1 MNSTSDKLKN
11 FSARFLQKRIFLIL
25 SALLVAGISFGIFI
39 TSDTS
44 LPEVAQVYQL
54 TADEISSGSDIVIN
68 LPREIKGSVAK
79 ENIIFTPKIEG
90 EWMEE
95 ITDNQIVFRPKEKL
109 EVGMY
114 YSVKFGVDTGV
125 ITKDFQIAEAPGVVA
140 IFPAEES
147 ETHENSEITIIFNRP
162 MVPITTLDTLDTI
175 TIPVEITPETE
186 GKWKWIGTRTL
197 QFQST
202 ERLLRSSNYQ
212 VKIKPDFVSQDGLRL
227 EGSENSFR
235 TRPLRYQGTS
245 SSKIIYNQPIRI
257 SFNQPVDLAKT
268 QKEIVLKNRTVSNKN
283 KGETIEFVAEYGKK
297 KIDNKETKNKSV
309 ILVFQKKDQ
318 HGRSRLW
325 DFGNNY
331 SLEIKKVYPEEGDI
345 TLSRPKIPSITA
357 ADVVKNIHT
366 SSERSYFSDLDF
378 FDPEGKLW
386 IKFYEDIDLDG
397 SEIIADKLVGISYGE
412 KCVKE
417 DEKDE
422 WVRYSPDIECEKET
436 DKSTIYLEFDSEEI
450 SHNEEI
456 KINLKTIKN
465 LSGQKIN
472 FRPFDYTLKS
482 APKLEILRIFPDGEK
497 TASLIEMTICT
508 NSPLVSPSEEE
519 IDDYIESNEGYKF
532 RSWNKSWRV
541 PKNHKDFYPKC
552 KYKEFSTR
560 ISYYLAPHT
569 DYQINLKTEDVFGAE
584 AAGAAEFHTGKI
596 DDRELNFYHLQSNYS
611 VTTPDKTKLTFAV
624 KNMEF
629 VIMDICQLN
638 ADDMLAVLNN
648 KPSYTTSSENIT
660 NCVWKTQKRIDLPKK
675 YWDKNYFHVSLSD
688 YVPKEKGHYL
698 LTFSHPN
705 YFQRYGK
712 TPQKIFER
720 SYLSVTNLGIIEKAV
735 QVNEWRYSSDSD
747 NDLRDD
753 QKAKLKNLYWV
764 TDLETLDS
772 VPNAKIELF
781 ETKTIH
787 HEKKPSER
795 FTQKVADGITNASG
809 IFESEV
815 VTNPAGAV
823 VQYGDDSALIT
834 SRDNSLD
841 YASSS
846 QNSKKIFL
854 YTDRPIYRPGD
865 EVQLKGIHRIGYDG
879 DFEILAGRKVKVEIK
894 NSNWD
899 EVLAKEVE
907 LSDFGTFDMSF
918 FLDTA
923 APLGE
928 YQVQVE
934 NNGWTNFSVEEYV
947 PAAFKVD
954 SSLNQ
959 EEFISGDDLEL
970 ALDSEYYF
978 GVPLEGGE
986 VKYSISSQNYYF
998 DKYQDEYFSFG
1009 SRWYRCWYDCDYGDK
1024 FILRNKADID
1034 AKGQSLIQQKL
1045 DFKQLF
1051 KKAEDR
1057 KSKIMVVSA
1066 TVQNLNGQ
1074 SVSTRKSFVVH
1085 AGEFY
1090 LGIKPSQS
1098 FNKAGEKFNLKVKS
1112 VDTEGEEISVNA
1124 IGLTISKVE
1133 WVHSRRKEVDGGYY
1147 HRWEKQLTSVFKI
1160 KIKTDK
1166 QGNWNDDIALKNAGE
1181 YEITAQASDSRGNE
1195 ITNTYNIYIHAE
1207 KSKGAY
1213 DSGIVRQRNDT
1224 SLELVAENDSV
1235 QPGDTAS
1242 IIIKNPFEKAKA
1254 LIAIERGKIFNYE
1267 ILDINQS
1274 LFKYD
1279 FPVTS
1284 EHIPNV
1290 FASVT
1295 LLSSDPAVK
1304 HGKINFRVDSAE
1316 KELDIK
1322 VQSDKKKYLPGEE
1335 VQLDFTVLD
1344 NVGEPME
1351 TELSVAVVDLSVLAL
1366 KGNPKKNPLIFFYNN
1381 LPLTVATSSN
1391 VKNILNEIEI
1401 ASGKGGGGGGADA
1414 KKPRGDF
1421 EDTAFWQAVI
1431 RTDADGKAQ
1440 VNFTIPDNLTS
1451 WQVESVG
1458 ITKDTK
1464 VGVAYEEFTTRK
1476 ELMLI
1481 PIKPR
1486 FVVPGDELELGAKVF
1501 NQSDK
1506 SQTLELEFLSD
1517 TLQIDDGE
1525 QIKKISLKSEETK
1538 IINFS
1543 VNVPV
1548 AQKTGVHTFT
1558 LSAKNEEL
1566 EDTVIQKI
1574 KITRNDTYEATATAN
1589 YSRENKVSEYIY
1601 LPEDI
1606 VKEKGSLRISSSATL
1621 AVFLSDGLNSLLSF
1635 PYGCSE
1641 QIASK
1646 LDAIAIVKKGLNL
1659 ENIGD
1664 KFEIEE
1670 IDFEGEK
1677 YTLDEAL
1684 KKGLA
1689 RLYESQNSDGGFIYF
1704 SNWNS
1709 NYHLTLHIAQTLINL
1724 KKSGLEIDES
1734 KLRRA
1739 FDFVLLKVKYYQHQQ
1754 SLSRSNIIF
1763 AAALFSQD
1771 PTGEKYLQEIIPL
1784 LKGRVLSDEKFL
1796 NEEIRNIELTSL
1808 AILLAEN
1815 PNYFSLHTKD
1825 KIYSILENRIRID
1838 ARGAHLPVSANR
1850 LWQFYETTEKDTA
1863 LLLKA
1868 LVADG
1873 KDNKIMDRILRW
1885 LLKSRAKDGAWGST
1899 NSTLAVIDA
1908 FTDYLVWSEENKSDF
1923 SLDVVLDGE
1932 KVETF
1937 DFTAETILEQP
1948 SFEIKP
1954 LSEIPLGE
1962 TIRLDFLKTDRNE
1975 KQNNFYYDIAL
1986 KYFLP
1991 IDSIPPRDEG
2001 FTISRNFYYLDD
2013 EKFEKPIAQ
2022 AKVGDVLRGHM
2033 EIIVPEQRNFVAIE
2047 DFIPAGVE
2055 LINFNLATE
2064 DRGLIEASRNTD
2076 GSENQASSRQS
2087 YDRTLRPRRQEM
2099 RDDRLFLFDESLR
2112 PGTYVFDYFVRVLVP
2127 GKFHHLPAVISEMYF
2142 PENFARTRGSYFEV
2156 VE

>member
-1 MNSTSDKLKN
+1 MLIV
-11 FSARFLQKRIFLIL
+11 SAFLL
-25 SALLVAGISFGIFI
+25 AGISFGIFI
-39 TSDTS
+39 ISDTS
-44 LPEVAQVYQL
+44 LPKVVQVYQL
-54 TADEISSGSDIVIN
+54 TTDKISSGSDIMIS
-68 LPREIKGSVAK
+68 LPREIKGSIAK
-79 ENIIFTPKIEG
+79 RNIVFTPKIEG
-90 EWMEE
+90 EWIEE
-95 ITDNQIVFRPKEKL
+95 VADDQIVFRPKEEL

-114 YSVKFGVDTGV
+114 YSVKLEVDTGT
-125 ITKDFQIAEAPGVVA
+125 ITKDFQIAEAPRVVA
-140 IFPAEES
+140 IFPADES
-147 ETHENSEITIIFNRP
+147 ETHENSEITIVFNRP
-162 MVPITTLDTLDTI
+162 MVPITTLDVLDAI

-202 ERLLRSSNYQ
+202 ERLLRSSNYR
-212 VKIKPDFVSQDGLRL
+212 VKIKPDFVSQDGLKL
-227 EGSENSFR
+227 AGSENSFR
-235 TRPLRYQGTS
+235 TRPLRYQSIS
-245 SSKIIYNQPIRI
+245 SNKIIYNKPIRI
-257 SFNQPVDLAKT
+257 SFNQPVDLERT
-268 QKEIVLKNRTVSNKN
+268 QKEIVLINRTASDKN
-283 KGETIEFVAEYGKK
+283 NGEMIEFIAEYDKQ
-297 KIDNKETKNKSV
+297 KIDGREEENKSV
-309 ILVFQKKDQ
+309 ILVFPKKDQ
-318 HGRSRLW
+318 HGREKLW

-331 SLEIKKVYPEEGDI
+331 SIEVKKAYPEEGDI
-345 TLSRPKIPSITA
+345 ILSQSKKSFITA
-357 ADVVKNIHT
+357 ADVVKSIYA

-386 IKFYEDIDLDG
+386 IKFHEDIDLDG
-397 SEIIADKLVGISYGE
+397 SEIIADKLVEINYGE
-412 KCVKE
+412 KCV
-417 DEKDE
+417 DEKDA
-422 WVRYSPDIECEKET
+422 WVSYSQDIECKKET
-436 DKSTIYLEFDSEEI
+436 DKSTIYLEFDPEEI
-450 SHNEEI
+450 SHSEEI

-465 LSGQKIN
+465 LLGQKIN
-472 FRPFDYTLKS
+472 FRPFNYTLKS
-482 APKLEILRIFPDGEK
+482 APKLEILRIFPDGERSANL
-497 TASLIEMTICT
+497 TEMTVCT
-508 NSPLVSPSEEE
+508 NSPLVSPSDEE
-519 IDDYIESNEGYKF
+519 IDDYIESSEGYKF
-532 RSWNKSWRV
+532 RRWSKSWRV
-541 PKNHKDFYPKC
+541 SKNPKNFYPKC

-569 DYQINLKTEDVFGAE
+569 DYQINLKTEDVFSAE
-584 AAGAAEFHTGKI
+584 AVGTAKFHTGEI
-596 DDRELNFYHLQSNYS
+596 DNHELNFYHLQSNYS
-611 VTTPDKTKLTFAV
+611 VTTPGKTKLTFAV

-629 VIMDICQLN
+629 VIMDICQLS
-638 ADDMLAVLNN
+638 ASDMLAILND
-648 KPSYTTSSENIT
+648 KPSYITSPESIT
-660 NCVWKTQKRIDLPKK
+660 NCIWKTQKRVDLPKK
-675 YWDKNYFHVSLSD
+675 YWDKNYFHINLSE
-688 YVPKEKGHYL
+688 YVPKEKGHYM

-705 YFQRYGK
+705 YFQKYGR

-735 QVNEWRYSSDSD
+735 QVNEWRYSPDD
-747 NDLRDD
+747 KLRDD
-753 QKAKLKNLYWV
+753 QKAELKNLYWV
-764 TDLETLDS
+764 TDLKTLDS
-772 VPNAKIELF
+772 ISGAKMELF
-781 ETKTIH
+781 ETKTIY

-795 FTQKVADGITNASG
+795 FTQKAAEGVTDTSG
-809 IFESEV
+809 IFEAEV

-823 VQYGDDSALIT
+823 VQYGDDSALIA
-834 SRDNSLD
+834 SHDNSLD

-846 QNSKKIFL
+846 QNNKKIFL

-865 EVQLKGIHRIGYDG
+865 EVQLKGIYRIGYDG
-879 DFEILAGRKVKVEIK
+879 DFEILVGRKIEVKIK
-894 NSNWD
+894 NSNWE
-899 EVLAKEVE
+899 EVLVREVE
-907 LSDFGTFDMSF
+907 LNDFGTFDMSF
-918 FLDTA
+918 FLDAA
-923 APLGE
+923 APLGD
-928 YQVQVE
+928 YRVQVE
-934 NNGWTNFSVEEYV
+934 NSGWTSFSVEEYV

-959 EEFISGDDLEL
+959 EEFISGDSLEL
-970 ALDSEYYF
+970 ALNSEYYF

-1009 SRWYRCWYDCDYGDK
+1009 LGWYRCWYDCDYGDK
-1024 FILRNKADID
+1024 FILRNKTDID

-1051 KKAEDR
+1051 QKAEDR
-1057 KSKIMVVSA
+1057 KSKIMLVSA

-1074 SVSTRKSFVVH
+1074 SVSARESFVVH

-1090 LGIKPSQS
+1090 LGMKPSQN

-1112 VDTEGEEISVNA
+1112 VNTEGEETSVNA
-1124 IGLTISKVE
+1124 IDLTISKVE
-1133 WVHSRRKEVDGGYY
+1133 WIHNRRKEVDGGYY
-1147 HRWEKQLTSVFKI
+1147 YRWEKQLTSVFKI
-1160 KIKTDK
+1160 KIKTNK
-1166 QGNWNDDIALKNAGE
+1166 QGNWNDDITLSNAGE
-1181 YEITAQASDSRGNE
+1181 YEITAKASDGRENE
-1195 ITNTYNIYIHAE
+1195 ITSTYNIYIHE
-1207 KSKGAY
+1207 GKSKGTY

-1242 IIIKNPFEKAKA
+1242 IIIKNPFEEAKA

-1284 EHIPNV
+1284 EHIPNI

-1295 LLSSDPAVK
+1295 LLAPDPAVK

-1322 VQSDKKKYLPGEE
+1322 IQSGKKKYLPGEE
-1335 VQLDFTVLD
+1335 VQLDFTVFD
-1344 NVGEPME
+1344 NAGEPLE

-1366 KGNPKKNPLIFFYNN
+1366 KGNPKKNPLIFFYSN

-1401 ASGKGGGGGGADA
+1401 ASGKGGGGGGEDA

-1431 RTDADGKAQ
+1431 RTDVNGKAR
-1440 VNFTIPDNLTS
+1440 VKFTLPDNLTS

-1464 VGVAYEEFTTRK
+1464 VGIAYEEFTTRK

-1501 NQSDK
+1501 NQSDE

-1517 TLQIDDGE
+1517 TLQINDDE
-1525 QIKKISLKSEETK
+1525 RIKKISLKSGETK
-1538 IINFS
+1538 IINFP
-1543 VNVPV
+1543 VNVP
-1548 AQKTGVHTFT
+1548 AKQKTGEHIFT

-1589 YSRENKVSEYIY
+1589 YSRENKVSEFIY
-1601 LPEDI
+1601 LPNDI
-1606 VKEKGSLRISSSATL
+1606 VEEKGSLRISSSATL

-1646 LDAIAIVKKGLNL
+1646 LDAMAIVKKGLNL

-1684 KKGLA
+1684 EKGLA

-1709 NYHLTLHIAQTLINL
+1709 NYHLTLHIARTLINL
-1724 KKSGLEIDES
+1724 KKAGLEIDES
-1734 KLRRA
+1734 KLRKS
-1739 FDFVLLKVKYYQHQQ
+1739 FDFILQKIRYDDRQ
-1754 SLSRSNIIF
+1754 SRSNIIF

-1771 PTGEKYLQEIIPL
+1771 LIGEEYLKAIIPF
-1784 LKGRVLSDEKFL
+1784 LKGKVLNDEKFL
-1796 NEEIRNIELTSL
+1796 NEEIRNIELASL

-1815 PNYFSLHTKD
+1815 PDHFSQNIKN

-1838 ARGAHLPVSANR
+1838 ARGAHLPVGTNR

-1885 LLKSRAKDGAWGST
+1885 LLKSRSKDGAWGST

-1923 SLDVVLDGE
+1923 SLDVVLDGR
-1932 KVETF
+1932 KAETF

-1948 SFEIKP
+1948 SFEIEP

-1962 TIRLDFLKTDRNE
+1962 TVRLDFLKTDRND

-2001 FTISRNFYYLDD
+2001 FTISRNFCSLDD
-2013 EKFEKPIAQ
+2013 KKCEEPITQ
-2022 AKVGDVLRGHM
+2022 AKVGDVLRGRLK
-2033 EIIVPEQRNFVAIE
+2033 IIVPEQRNFVAIE

-2064 DRGLIEASRNTD
+2064 DRGLIEASRSAED
-2076 GSENQASSRQS
+2076 SKNQISSRQG
-2087 YDRTLRPRRQEM
+2087 YDRILRPRRQEM

-2112 PGTYVFDYFVRVLVP
+2112 PGTYIFDYFVRVLVP

-2142 PENFARTRGSYFEV
+2142 PENFGRTRGSYFEV
-2156 VE
+2156 IE

>member
-1 MNSTSDKLKN
+1 
-11 FSARFLQKRIFLIL
+11 
-25 SALLVAGISFGIFI
+25 VA
-39 TSDTS
+39 
-44 LPEVAQVYQL
+44 
-54 TADEISSGSDIVIN
+54 
-68 LPREIKGSVAK
+68 
-79 ENIIFTPKIEG
+79 
-90 EWMEE
+90 
-95 ITDNQIVFRPKEKL
+95 
-109 EVGMY
+109 
-114 YSVKFGVDTGV
+114 
-125 ITKDFQIAEAPGVVA
+125 
-140 IFPAEES
+140 
-147 ETHENSEITIIFNRP
+147 
-162 MVPITTLDTLDTI
+162 
-175 TIPVEITPETE
+175 
-186 GKWKWIGTRTL
+186 
-197 QFQST
+197 
-202 ERLLRSSNYQ
+202 
-212 VKIKPDFVSQDGLRL
+212 
-227 EGSENSFR
+227 
-235 TRPLRYQGTS
+235 
-245 SSKIIYNQPIRI
+245 SK
-257 SFNQPVDLAKT
+257 
-268 QKEIVLKNRTVSNKN
+268 
-283 KGETIEFVAEYGKK
+283 
-297 KIDNKETKNKSV
+297 
-309 ILVFQKKDQ
+309 
-318 HGRSRLW
+318 
-325 DFGNNY
+325 
-331 SLEIKKVYPEEGDI
+331 
-345 TLSRPKIPSITA
+345 
-357 ADVVKNIHT
+357 
-366 SSERSYFSDLDF
+366 
-378 FDPEGKLW
+378 
-386 IKFYEDIDLDG
+386 
-397 SEIIADKLVGISYGE
+397 
-412 KCVKE
+412 
-417 DEKDE
+417 
-422 WVRYSPDIECEKET
+422 
-436 DKSTIYLEFDSEEI
+436 
-450 SHNEEI
+450 
-456 KINLKTIKN
+456 
-465 LSGQKIN
+465 
-472 FRPFDYTLKS
+472 
-482 APKLEILRIFPDGEK
+482 
-497 TASLIEMTICT
+497 
-508 NSPLVSPSEEE
+508 
-519 IDDYIESNEGYKF
+519 
-532 RSWNKSWRV
+532 
-541 PKNHKDFYPKC
+541 
-552 KYKEFSTR
+552 
-560 ISYYLAPHT
+560 
-569 DYQINLKTEDVFGAE
+569 
-584 AAGAAEFHTGKI
+584 
-596 DDRELNFYHLQSNYS
+596 
-611 VTTPDKTKLTFAV
+611 
-624 KNMEF
+624 
-629 VIMDICQLN
+629 
-638 ADDMLAVLNN
+638 
-648 KPSYTTSSENIT
+648 
-660 NCVWKTQKRIDLPKK
+660 
-675 YWDKNYFHVSLSD
+675 
-688 YVPKEKGHYL
+688 
-698 LTFSHPN
+698 
-705 YFQRYGK
+705 
-712 TPQKIFER
+712 
-720 SYLSVTNLGIIEKAV
+720 
-735 QVNEWRYSSDSD
+735 
-747 NDLRDD
+747 
-753 QKAKLKNLYWV
+753 
-764 TDLETLDS
+764 
-772 VPNAKIELF
+772 
-781 ETKTIH
+781 
-787 HEKKPSER
+787 
-795 FTQKVADGITNASG
+795 
-809 IFESEV
+809 
-815 VTNPAGAV
+815 
-823 VQYGDDSALIT
+823 
-834 SRDNSLD
+834 
-841 YASSS
+841 
-846 QNSKKIFL
+846 
-854 YTDRPIYRPGD
+854 
-865 EVQLKGIHRIGYDG
+865 
-879 DFEILAGRKVKVEIK
+879 
-894 NSNWD
+894 
-899 EVLAKEVE
+899 
-907 LSDFGTFDMSF
+907 
-918 FLDTA
+918 
-923 APLGE
+923 
-928 YQVQVE
+928 
-934 NNGWTNFSVEEYV
+934 
-947 PAAFKVD
+947 
-954 SSLNQ
+954 
-959 EEFISGDDLEL
+959 
-970 ALDSEYYF
+970 
-978 GVPLEGGE
+978 
-986 VKYSISSQNYYF
+986 
-998 DKYQDEYFSFG
+998 
-1009 SRWYRCWYDCDYGDK
+1009 
-1024 FILRNKADID
+1024 
-1034 AKGQSLIQQKL
+1034 
-1045 DFKQLF
+1045 
-1051 KKAEDR
+1051 
-1057 KSKIMVVSA
+1057 
-1066 TVQNLNGQ
+1066 
-1074 SVSTRKSFVVH
+1074 
-1085 AGEFY
+1085 
-1090 LGIKPSQS
+1090 
-1098 FNKAGEKFNLKVKS
+1098 
-1112 VDTEGEEISVNA
+1112 
-1124 IGLTISKVE
+1124 
-1133 WVHSRRKEVDGGYY
+1133 
-1147 HRWEKQLTSVFKI
+1147 
-1160 KIKTDK
+1160 
-1166 QGNWNDDIALKNAGE
+1166 
-1181 YEITAQASDSRGNE
+1181 DSRGNT
-1195 ITNTYNIYIHAE
+1195 IVSSYNIYVHGNAQVDVRRTNDQELEIVVD
-1207 KSKGAY
+1207 KSNLK
-1213 DSGIVRQRNDT
+1213 I
-1224 SLELVAENDSV
+1224 
-1235 QPGDTAS
+1235 GDEAK
-1242 IIIKNPFEKAKA
+1242 IIIKSPYKKAKA
-1254 LIAIERGKIFNYE
+1254 LISIERGKVFKYE
-1267 ILDINQS
+1267 VVNINQN
-1274 LFKYD
+1274 LYD
-1279 FPVTS
+1279 YSFSVA
-1284 EHIPNV
+1284 EDYVPNFYV
-1290 FASVT
+1290 SVI
-1295 LLSSDPAVK
+1295 LLSADSDPDVK
-1304 HGKINFRVDSAE
+1304 FGQVGFKVDTE
-1316 KELDIK
+1316 KKELN
-1322 VQSDKKKYLPGEE
+1322 VSVRSDKKSYLPGEE
-1335 VQLDFTVLD
+1335 VVLKFNSLDYAD
-1344 NVGEPME
+1344 NPVE
-1351 TELSVAVVDLSVLAL
+1351 TEFSVAVADLSVLAL
-1366 KGNPKKNPLIFFYNN
+1366 KGNPKKNPLVFFYGGF
-1381 LPLTVATSSN
+1381 PLTISTSSN
-1391 VKNILNEIEI
+1391 LENILYEVDVFNET
-1401 ASGKGGGGGGADA
+1401 KGGGGADSEDLA
-1414 KKPRGDF
+1414 KKKRGEF
-1421 EDTAFWQAVI
+1421 RDTAFWQAVI

-1937 DFTAETILEQP
+1937 DFIAETILEQP